1 MLSESGEE
9 FICAPQKC
17 LQFSCHPALDIV
29 HLNTLRKVWEISE
42 EIQIIKRN
50 MVGPGAYRMHDFQ
63 GGRGASNVDLEAE
76 WGRVLD
82 FLQ

>member
-50 MVGPGAYRMHDFQ
+50 MVGPGAYRIHDFQ

-76 WGRVLD
+76 WGRVLEV
-82 FLQ
+82 LQ